1 MLPPRR
7 KAIPPNISFS
17 VISLRPASALRT
29 RAAWACEN
37 VMGGGRTIAR
47 GFKNHDPSRLGLVGN
62 RRSTHDIAGPDSARI
77 STPPPLGPVGMPTLE
92 VRGLAK
98 SIDGQPVLKDVTFG
112 LQDGELAAILGP
124 SGGGKTT
131 LFRCILGELTPE
143 AGEIFIDGQE
153 VGQLPTERRGIGV
166 VYQSFAL
173 FPHLSVADNIG
184 YGLRARRVPAD
195 TAHARISEMLDLVHL
210 QGKENRFPRELS
222 GGERQ
227 RVALA
232 RALCVGPR
240 ILLLD
245 EAFGSLDATM
255 RTQVVQEVRSI
266 IRRQKVTTLF
276 ITHDQEEAFMFA
288 RRMIVLNDGRVVA
301 SGSPETMM
309 KNSDPFIQDFMKMVL
324 FAEATVQMGPDGSPY
339 ITLDGGAKIPVHIT
353 DVRGG
358 EKVHV
363 KVKQGAEAERIEV
376 WQRDAKYSVLDC

>member
-1 MLPPRR
+1 MENNAHAPQYPTRIPHVFLPR
-7 KAIPPNISFS
+7 A
-17 VISLRPASALRT
+17 LSAVR
-29 RAAWACEN
+29 
-37 VMGGGRTIAR
+37 
-47 GFKNHDPSRLGLVGN
+47 
-62 RRSTHDIAGPDSARI
+62 
-77 STPPPLGPVGMPTLE
+77 MPTLE
-92 VRGLAK
+92 VRGLKK
-98 SIDGQPVLKDVTFG
+98 SIDGHGVLKDVSFG

-143 AGEIFIDGQE
+143 AGKILIDGQE

-173 FPHLSVADNIG
+173 FPHLSVADNVG
-184 YGLRARRVPAD
+184 YGLRARRVP
-195 TAHARISEMLDLVHL
+195 TGVARGRIAEMLDLVHL
-210 QGKENRFPRELS
+210 QGKENRLPRELS

-232 RALCVGPR
+232 RALCVGPK

-266 IRRQKVTTLF
+266 IRQQKVTTLF

-288 RRMIVLNDGRVVA
+288 RRLIVLNEGRVVA
-301 SGSPETMM
+301 SGTPESMM
-309 KNSDPFIQDFMKMVL
+309 TNPDPFIQDFMKMVL

-339 ITLDGGAKIPVHIT
+339 IVLDGGAQISVHIP

-363 KVKQGAEAERIEV
+363 MVKKGAEAERIEV
-376 WQRDAKYSVLDC
+376 WHGDAK

>member
-1 MLPPRR
+1 MTPTALVAPWRQVGHARNSGPEFRTYFYPHLLP
-7 KAIPPNISFS
+7 S
-17 VISLRPASALRT
+17 
-29 RAAWACEN
+29 
-37 VMGGGRTIAR
+37 G
-47 GFKNHDPSRLGLVGN
+47 
-62 RRSTHDIAGPDSARI
+62 
-77 STPPPLGPVGMPTLE
+77 GMPTLE
-92 VRGLAK
+92 VRGLQK
-98 SIDGQPVLKDVTFG
+98 SIDGHGVLKDVSFG

-143 AGEIFIDGQE
+143 AGQILIDGQE
-153 VGQLPTERRGIGV
+153 VGQLPTERRGIGI

-184 YGLRARRVPAD
+184 YGLRARKVPASN
-195 TAHARISEMLDLVHL
+195 ARSRIGEMVDLVHL
-210 QGKENRFPRELS
+210 EGKENRLPHELS

-232 RALCVGPR
+232 RALCVGPK

-288 RRMIVLNDGRVVA
+288 RRLIVLNDGRIVA
-301 SGSPETMM
+301 SGTPESMM
-309 KNSDPFIQDFMKMVL
+309 TNADPFVQDFMKMVL
-324 FAEATVQMGPDGSPY
+324 FVEATVQMGPDGAPY
-339 ITLDGGAKIPVHIT
+339 ITLDGGAQIPVHIP

-363 KVKQGAEAERIEV
+363 MVKKGAEAERIEV
-376 WQRDAKYSVLDC
+376 WQGDAK